1 MARVLSEWRD
11 GKSCHFSARSTLQS
25 VQRETLT
32 TRQSRR
38 RFERCDEA
46 LPSHLPSVMP
56 QTTAEALNDR
66 TSTIITCAIKIHRA
80 LGPGLVESAYCACLC
95 HDLVKAGLQ
104 VERQKPI
111 ALVYGGLT
119 IDCAYRADIVVENC
133 VIVEVKALDA
143 LAPIHRQQLYTYL
156 RLGNYRVGLLLN
168 FGAST
173 LRDGIQRVV
182 NNFPDR

>member
-1 MARVLSEWRD
+1 
-11 GKSCHFSARSTLQS
+11 
-25 VQRETLT
+25 
-32 TRQSRR
+32 
-38 RFERCDEA
+38 
-46 LPSHLPSVMP
+46 MP
-56 QTTAEALNDR
+56 QSMAETLNDR
-66 TSTIITCAIKIHRA
+66 TSTIITCGIKIHRA
-80 LGPGLVESAYCACLC
+80 LGPGLLESAYCACLC

-104 VERQKPI
+104 IEQQKPI
-111 ALVYGGLT
+111 ALVYDGLT
-119 IDCAYRADIVVENC
+119 IDCAYRADIVIENC

-156 RLGNYRVGLLLN
+156 RLGDYRVGLLLN

>member
-1 MARVLSEWRD
+1 MARAQSGQRD
-11 GKSCHFSARSTLQS
+11 GISCHFSVRGTLQS
-25 VQRETLT
+25 LRQETVT
-32 TRQSRR
+32 APQVAEGSSATNRHSARTS
-38 RFERCDEA
+38 F
-46 LPSHLPSVMP
+46 VMP

-66 TSTIITCAIKIHRA
+66 TSTIITCGIKIHRA
-80 LGPGLVESAYCACLC
+80 LGPGLLESAYSACLC
-95 HDLVKAGLQ
+95 HDLVTAGLR
-104 VERQKPI
+104 VEQQKPI

-119 IDCAYRADIVVENC
+119 IDCAYRADIVVEDC

-156 RLGNYRVGLLLN
+156 RLADYRVGLLLN

-182 NNFPDR
+182 NKFPDR